1 MLRDVLGHGGGA
13 EYGVIK
19 LFVVTSSLS
28 PLPPSLSLR
37 ADNGG
42 AADGAVVRGNA

>member
-1 MLRDVLGHGGGA
+1 MFWVTEVEPSMALLNC
-13 EYGVIK
+13 
-19 LFVVTSSLS
+19 FVVTSSLS